1 MNAGGA
7 DGWRLTPEDVERS
20 PAFEAGLPALVARC
34 ARPAADVRRE
44 LRARLQAL
52 RTAHSPR
59 VYRWLVAAGRR
70 LMGSGYARIEY
81 DSGQVERLRETFSSV
96 PAVVLSSHRSYLDG
110 GAFTVGFAD
119 HALPALTVFAGAN
132 LDFWPIGTLWRR
144 ANAVL
149 IPRAGPSPVDAFA
162 LRQCVGA
169 LVERR
174 RPLQWFIEGTR
185 SRSGLLG
192 RARLGLL
199 VYVVDAYRDG
209 RVDDV
214 VLLPASVAYDHL
226 REVDEY
232 AAAARGAVKRPETLG
247 WLVRFVREQRG
258 RHGAIHVRFGEPVS
272 LRATLG
278 PRDALPPPDAP
289 ATRAMLE
296 SLARE
301 VLRRIDAATPV
312 TATALV
318 AGVLLARPGEWTPAA
333 QLASDV
339 REVLAFLR
347 ERGLPVAVGELA
359 SDDAAVASRALDAA
373 LGSMRDHALLATADD
388 AGRIHHR
395 IPPGRELQAAYHRNA
410 SVSHF
415 VPAAVAARIGDA
427 GDPDVTAGSLYDLLG
442 AFVDL
447 GSREAFVGRVRTER
461 GRRPLPHAFAMGALE
476 PLLEAAAT
484 VQSWR
489 DAHPDATLAGP
500 EALAACEA
508 LGLTALAD
516 GRHRHPEAVSRAL
529 FERAARGA

>member
-1 MNAGGA
+1 MSARGA
-7 DGWRLTPEDVERS
+7 DGWRLTPDDVERS

-44 LRARLQAL
+44 LHARLQAL

-59 VYRWLVAAGRR
+59 VYRWLVAGGRR
-70 LMGSGYARIEY
+70 LMGSGYSRIEY
-81 DSGQVERLRETFSSV
+81 DPAQVERLRETFATV

-119 HALPALTVFAGAN
+119 HGLPALTVFAGAN

-174 RPLQWFIEGTR
+174 RPLQWFVEGTR

-199 VYVVDAYRDG
+199 VYVVDAYREG

-214 VLLPASVAYDHL
+214 ALLPASVAYDHL

-272 LRATLG
+272 LRAMLG

-289 ATRAMLE
+289 ATRAALE

-301 VLRRIDAATPV
+301 VLRRIDATTPV

-318 AGVLLARPGEWTPAA
+318 AGALLARPGEWTPAA

-347 ERGLPVAVGELA
+347 ERGRPVAVGELA
-359 SDDAAVASRALDAA
+359 SDDAAVASRALDAVLA
-373 LGSMRDHALLATADD
+373 SLRDHALVATTDD
-388 AGRIHHR
+388 GGRVHHR

-410 SVSHF
+410 SLSHF
-415 VPAAVAARIGDA
+415 VPAAVAARTRDG
-427 GDPDVTAGSLYDLLG
+427 GDPSAVAAALHDVLG

-447 GSREAFVGRVRTER
+447 GDLEAFVECVRAER
-461 GRRPLPHAFAMGALE
+461 NRRPLPRAFANGTIE

-489 DAHPDATLAGP
+489 DAHPNAPLAGP
-500 EALAACEA
+500 EALTACET
-508 LGLTALAD
+508 LGLAALAA

-529 FERAARGA
+529 YERAARAG